1 MSDDVPMI
9 LVVTGDPA
17 FSAQISEPMLRTGAQ
32 ELRFAQSHEAID
44 LARELLPAMVLVHAQ
59 PGYLDEA
66 LDCMALLQTDDVTR
80 TIPALLYAP
89 PQEALLERAAGEPLA
104 AEPCPTPR
112 SQPALP
118 SALLGQLGAILAER
132 RAPAPSAFSMLEQSL
147 PLGRDDL

>member
-1 MSDDVPMI
+1 MSDDVSMI
-9 LVVTGDPA
+9 LVVTGDLA

-32 ELRFAQSHEAID
+32 ELRFAQSHQAVE

-66 LDCMALLQTDDVTR
+66 LDCMALLQTDEVTR

-89 PQEALLERAAGEPLA
+89 PHEALLERAAGEPLA
-104 AEPCPTPR
+104 AEPYPSPPR
-112 SQPALP
+112 SQPTLP
-118 SALLGQLGAILAER
+118 NALLGHSGVMLS
-132 RAPAPSAFSMLEQSL
+132 PSGPFSMPEQSL